1 MSDQMPTT
9 AKAAPG
15 ESRWSK
21 LRQDTVAGL
30 INAVVSVP
38 DGLASAA
45 LAGVNPVYGLYTS
58 IAAPIAG
65 SALVSARLMQVSTT
79 SASALAAGQA
89 IAGYP
94 AAQRDGA
101 LFLLVLLV
109 GIFLAIFGLLRFGR
123 LVRFVSHAVMT
134 GFLTG
139 VAAVLVLDQLAPL
152 VGYSPRGANEIV
164 QFVDLLQNPAQFN
177 VPTIVTGVVAL
188 ALVFGLARTRLATL
202 ASLVALVVPTLLV
215 VVLGWAAVQQVADVS
230 PIPRGLPTLT
240 LPDLSLL
247 SVPLV
252 LAAFSLAVVIAVQ
265 GAGVSQSVENP
276 GGRPVNPSRDMI
288 AQGAANA
295 ASGLLSGIP
304 AGGSVGQ
311 TALNVSVGARTRW
324 AGIFGGV
331 WMLAIVLLF
340 PALVGQV
347 PMAVLAALMIQAGFS
362 AINTREVRS
371 IWKTGGA
378 ARWAIVVTFAATL
391 VLSVPV
397 AVAVGVG
404 LTVIL
409 FLSASASDV
418 TVRERITLP
427 DGRTAE
433 ADPPKTL
440 PSEEVTVL
448 DVYGSLF
455 FAGARTLREA
465 LPSPQGATRP
475 AVVLRLR
482 GRTRVGATLIEVLDD
497 YADDLAEVGGRL
509 YLSGVDEDVAG
520 QLREAGKLD
529 LGQAVHV
536 VPAGDVVG
544 ASTDQAVTSARGWL
558 GSTRTDP
565 PRMKR
570 A

>member
-1 MSDQMPTT
+1 MSDQMPAT
-9 AKAAPG
+9 AKAPPG

-58 IAAPIAG
+58 IAAPVAG
-65 SALVSARLMQVSTT
+65 SALVSAQLMQVSTT
-79 SASALAAGQA
+79 TASALAAGQA

-109 GIFLAIFGLLRFGR
+109 GVFLAVFGVLRLGR

-164 QFVDLLQNPAQFN
+164 QFMDLLAHPSQFS
-177 VPTIVTGVVAL
+177 VPTIVVGLIAL
-188 ALVFGLARTRLATL
+188 GIVFGLARTRLGTL
-202 ASLVALVVPTLLV
+202 ASLIALVVPSLLV
-215 VVLGWAAVQQVADVS
+215 VLLGWGSVQQVVDVS
-230 PIPRGLPTLT
+230 PIPRGLPALS
-240 LPDLSLL
+240 LPELSLL
-247 SVPLV
+247 SPTL
-252 LAAFSLAVVIAVQ
+252 LLSAFSLAVVIAVQ

-276 GGRPVNPSRDMI
+276 DGRPVNPSRDMI
-288 AQGAANA
+288 AQGVANA

-311 TALNVSVGARTRW
+311 TALNVSVGARSRW
-324 AGIFGGV
+324 SGIFGGV
-331 WMLAIVLLF
+331 WMLVIVLLV
-340 PALVGQV
+340 PGLVGQV
-347 PMAVLAALMIQAGFS
+347 PMAVLAALMIQAGIS

-378 ARWAIVVTFAATL
+378 ARWAILVTFAATL

-397 AVAVGVG
+397 AVEVGVG

-409 FLSASASDV
+409 FLSSSASDV
-418 TVRERITLP
+418 TVRERISLP
-427 DGRTAE
+427 DGRVAE

-455 FAGARTLREA
+455 FAGARTLREV
-465 LPSPQGATRP
+465 LPSPEGAIRP

-509 YLSGVDEDVAG
+509 YLSGVDEDVG
-520 QLREAGKLD
+520 EQLREAGKLD

-536 VPAGDVVG
+536 VPAGDVIG
-544 ASTDQAVTSARGWL
+544 ASTDQAVSSARGWL
-558 GSTRTDP
+558 GSTRADA
-565 PRMKR
+565 PRMQR

>member
-1 MSDQMPTT
+1 MPAT
-9 AKAAPG
+9 ARAAPG

-21 LRQDTVAGL
+21 LRQDTIAGL

-58 IAAPIAG
+58 IAAPVAG
-65 SALVSARLMQVSTT
+65 SALVSAQLMQISTT
-79 SASALAAGQA
+79 TASALAAGQA

-109 GIFLAIFGLLRFGR
+109 GIFLAIFGILRLGR

-164 QFVDLLQNPAQFN
+164 QFVDLLRNPSQFN

-215 VVLGWAAVQQVADVS
+215 ALLGWGAVEQVADVS

-247 SVPLV
+247 SPALL

-276 GGRPVNPSRDMI
+276 DGRPVNPSRDMI
-288 AQGAANA
+288 AQGVANA

-340 PALVGQV
+340 PSLVGRV
-347 PMAVLAALMIQAGFS
+347 PMAVLAALMIQAGAS

-378 ARWAIVVTFAATL
+378 ARWSILATFAATL

-409 FLSASASDV
+409 FLSSSASDV
-418 TVRERITLP
+418 IVRERVTLP
-427 DGRTAE
+427 DGRVAE
-433 ADPPKTL
+433 VVPPKTL
-440 PSEEVTVL
+440 PSEQVTVL

-465 LPSPQGATRP
+465 LPSPQGSTRP

-509 YLSGVDEDVAG
+509 YLSGVDGDVG
-520 QLREAGKLD
+520 EQLREAGKLD
-529 LGQAVHV
+529 LDRSVHV
-536 VPAGDVVG
+536 VPAGDVIG

-558 GSTRTDP
+558 GSTRADT

>member
-1 MSDQMPTT
+1 MPAT

-58 IAAPIAG
+58 IAAPVAG
-65 SALVSARLMQVSTT
+65 SALVSAQLMQISTT
-79 SASALAAGQA
+79 TASALAAGQA

-109 GIFLAIFGLLRFGR
+109 GVFLAIFGVLRLGR

-164 QFVDLLQNPAQFN
+164 QFVDLLRNPAQFN
-177 VPTIVTGVVAL
+177 VPTILTGVVAL

-202 ASLVALVVPTLLV
+202 ASLVALVVPTLLAV
-215 VVLGWAAVQQVADVS
+215 LLGWGAVEQVADVS

-240 LPDLSLL
+240 LPNLSLL
-247 SVPLV
+247 SVPLL

-276 GGRPVNPSRDMI
+276 DGRPVNPSRDMI
-288 AQGAANA
+288 AQGVANA

-340 PALVGQV
+340 PSLVGRV
-347 PMAVLAALMIQAGFS
+347 PMAVLAALMIQAGIS

-378 ARWAIVVTFAATL
+378 ARWSILVTFVATL
-391 VLSVPV
+391 LLSVPV

-409 FLSASASDV
+409 FLSSSASDV
-418 TVRERITLP
+418 TVRERVTLP
-427 DGRTAE
+427 DGRVAE
-433 ADPPKTL
+433 VVPPKTL
-440 PSEEVTVL
+440 PSEEITVL

-455 FAGARTLREA
+455 FAGARTLREV
-465 LPSPQGATRP
+465 LPSPQGSARP

-509 YLSGVDEDVAG
+509 YLSGVDEDVG
-520 QLREAGKLD
+520 EQLREAGKLD
-529 LGQAVHV
+529 MGGSVHV
-536 VPAGDVVG
+536 VPAGEVVG
-544 ASTDQAVTSARGWL
+544 DSTAQAVASASGWL
-558 GSTRTDP
+558 GSTRQGT